1 MKLFSML
8 AAAFLVFSLNSA
20 YAITEIINTEQ
31 AEKMNLASLGVVSDT
46 VRVETL
52 DQAVQAIG
60 EKAEK
65 AGATYFRVIGA
76 RSIDTA
82 LYWRISAEIYK

>member
-1 MKLFSML
+1 MKVSSILTAALL
-8 AAAFLVFSLNSA
+8 ALSVNSA
-20 YAITEIINTEQ
+20 YAITEIINTQQ
-31 AEKMNLASLGVVSDT
+31 AEKMNLTSLGVISDT

-65 AGATYFRVIGA
+65 AGASYFRVIGA
-76 RSIDTA
+76 RSFDTSP
-82 LYWRISAEIYK
+82 YWRVSAEIYK

>member
-1 MKLFSML
+1 MKVSSILT
-8 AAAFLVFSLNSA
+8 AAFLALSLNSA
-20 YAITEIINTEQ
+20 YAITEIINTQQ
-31 AEKMNLASLGVVSDT
+31 AEKMNLTSLGVISDT

-76 RSIDTA
+76 RSFDTSP
-82 LYWRISAEIYK
+82 YWRVSAEIYK

>member
-1 MKLFSML
+1 MKVSSILT
-8 AAAFLVFSLNSA
+8 AAFLALSVNSA
-20 YAITEIINTEQ
+20 YAITEIINTQQ
-31 AEKMNLASLGVVSDT
+31 AEKMNLTSLGVISDT

-65 AGATYFRVIGA
+65 AGAIYFRVIGA
-76 RSIDTA
+76 RSFDTSP
-82 LYWRISAEIYK
+82 YWRVSAEIYK

>member
-1 MKLFSML
+1 MKLSSILTAALL
-8 AAAFLVFSLNSA
+8 AFSLNSA
-20 YAITEIINTEQ
+20 YAITEIINTGQ
-31 AEKMNLASLGVVSDT
+31 AEKMNLISLGVISDM

-65 AGATYFRVIGA
+65 AGASYFRVIGA
-76 RSIDTA
+76 RSFDTSP
-82 LYWRISAEIYK
+82 YWQVSAEIYK